1 MTHDNASPIHQSRRP
16 LPGDEDIRPRDIYEL
31 LIAGRWT
38 LLGVAATVFLLALA
52 YCLLVPPTYRA
63 SALIQVVE
71 PTKSG
76 GPVDNRFGRLGAL
89 LSGTPSQAS
98 AEISLMQSRRVIDP
112 VIAQLHLDIAAGPR
126 HFPIVGSGIARNI
139 NGNGEAAKPVE
150 AWFGFRRWA
159 WGGDHISVEK
169 LEVPA
174 EDNDDTLILV
184 ALEGGT
190 YRLQSYWFGSEILT
204 GKVGS
209 EASSRDGRYKMLVK
223 SLQALP
229 GTEFSVAKLTPD
241 VAVANLLEGL
251 TVEETAVSS
260 GVIEVAYK
268 GSGRAMVAH
277 LVDALVESHR
287 AEHSAALREDSERS
301 LAFLNKQLPAI
312 AEQLQTAQAALSKY
326 QQLNGGMAV
335 DFDGQLLLR
344 NGVELESKRLEL
356 LTQIDKEKTR
366 YTSEHPTVQ
375 ALAAQLATVER
386 EQRNLKGRVDLLPQT
401 KQDVLTLTRD
411 VEAHENLYKSIVAS
425 IQSYELASIGAV
437 GNVRSIDAASLPF
450 LPAAPKTLLILV
462 IALALG
468 LLLGVV
474 AVFLRRSLTRGL
486 ESPAEL
492 ATIGLSALALVPL
505 SKAQRQPLHGLL
517 ARLGKTRPASKPTS
531 KHGAVATGL
540 LADRL
545 PEDAAVEALRAL
557 RTSLLNRAAGKTGV
571 VLLVCGPVAG
581 TGASFVAAN
590 LALLLAQAGR
600 KVVAVD
606 ADLRGQSLS
615 RSLGDPTSTGKLA
628 GAGIV
633 EYVQS
638 GIAPEAL
645 LRTRP
650 ATPGSVGN
658 LDWISGGG
666 PSRVPADTLL
676 QPRFSDLIRLL
687 ADNYD
692 FVVLDAAPVLL
703 AADAA
708 ILGRLAAMTLLVL
721 KSGEHRADE
730 LEVALGRFAD
740 AGVSVHGAVL
750 NQVGARA
757 GAYGQSLKAAY
768 A

>member
-1 MTHDNASPIHQSRRP
+1 MTHDNASISRDQRRP

-31 LIAGRWT
+31 LVAGRWT

-63 SALIQVVE
+63 SALIQIIE
-71 PTKSG
+71 PTKS

-89 LSGTPSQAS
+89 LSGTPSMAA
-98 AEISLMQSRRVIDP
+98 AEISLLQSRRVIDP
-112 VIAQLHLDIAAGPR
+112 VIAQLHLDIATGPR
-126 HFPIVGSGIARNI
+126 HFPIVGSSIARNL
-139 NGNGEAAKPVE
+139 NGNGDAAKPVE

-159 WGGDHISVEK
+159 WGGDRISVEK

-184 ALEGGT
+184 ALEGGA

-209 EASSRDGRYKMLVK
+209 EAASRDGRYKMLVK

-260 GVIEVAYK
+260 GVIEIAYK

-277 LVDALVESHR
+277 LVDALVESHH

-366 YTSEHPTVQ
+366 YTSEHPVVQ
-375 ALAAQLATVER
+375 ALATQLATVER

-411 VEAHENLYKSIVAS
+411 VEARENLYKSIVAS

-492 ATIGLSALALVPL
+492 ATVGLSALALVPL
-505 SKAQRQPLHGLL
+505 SKAQRRPSNGLL
-517 ARLGKTRPASKPTS
+517 ARLKKAKPASKRTTVVNS
-531 KHGAVATGL
+531 GL

-557 RTSLLNRAAGKTGV
+557 RTSLLNRAAGKSGV

-606 ADLRGQSLS
+606 ADLRGQALS

-676 QPRFSDLIRLL
+676 QPRFGDLIRLL

-692 FVVLDAAPVLL
+692 FVVLDSAPVLL

-740 AGVSVHGAVL
+740 AGVSVQGAVL
-750 NQVGARA
+750 NQVGVRA

>member
-1 MTHDNASPIHQSRRP
+1 MTHDNASALHQPRRP

-31 LIAGRWT
+31 LVAGRWT

-112 VIAQLHLDIAAGPR
+112 VIAQLHLDIATGPR
-126 HFPIVGSGIARNI
+126 HFPIIGSGIARNI

-159 WGGDHISVEK
+159 WGGDRVSVEK

-174 EDNDDTLILV
+174 EDNDNTLILV
-184 ALEGGT
+184 ALEGGA
-190 YRLQSYWFGSEILT
+190 YRLQSFWFGRELLT

-209 EASSRDGRYKMLVK
+209 EAASRDGRYKMLVK

-229 GTEFSVAKLTPD
+229 GTEFSVTKLTPD
-241 VAVANLLEGL
+241 VAVANLIEGL

-268 GSGRAMVAH
+268 GSGRAMVARI
-277 LVDALVESHR
+277 VDALVESHH

-301 LAFLNKQLPAI
+301 LEFLNKQLPTI
-312 AEQLQTAQAALSKY
+312 AAQLQEAQAALSKY
-326 QQLNGGMAV
+326 QQINGGLSV

-344 NGVELESKRLEL
+344 NGVDLESKRLEL

-366 YTSEHPTVQ
+366 YTAEHPVVQ
-375 ALAAQLATVER
+375 ALAAQLTTVER

-411 VEAHENLYKSIVAS
+411 VEARENLYKSIVSS
-425 IQSYELASIGAV
+425 IQSYQLAMVGSV
-437 GNVRSIDAASLPF
+437 GNVRTIDNASLPYV
-450 LPAAPKTLLILV
+450 PAAPKTLLILV
-462 IALALG
+462 ISLALG
-468 LLLGVV
+468 LLFGVV

-492 ATIGLSALALVPL
+492 ATVGLTTLALVPL
-505 SKAQRQPLHGLL
+505 SKAQRRPSTGLL
-517 ARLGKTRPASKPTS
+517 AKLKKAKSASKRTTE
-531 KHGAVATGL
+531 VADL

-557 RTSLLNRAAGKTGV
+557 RTSLLNRAAGKSGV
-571 VLLVCGPVAG
+571 VVLVSGPVAG
-581 TGASFVAAN
+581 SGASFVAAN

-606 ADLRGQSLS
+606 ADLRGQALS
-615 RSLGDPTSTGKLA
+615 RSLGGQANGSLA

-638 GIAPEAL
+638 AMAPEAL
-645 LRTRP
+645 LRSRP
-650 ATPGSVGN
+650 AMAGTVGS

-676 QPRFSDLIRLL
+676 QPRFTDLIRLL
-687 ADNYD
+687 ASNYD
-692 FVVLDAAPVLL
+692 FIVLDAAPVLA

-708 ILGRLAAMTLLVL
+708 ILGRLATMTLLVL

-730 LEVALGRFAD
+730 LEVALARFAD
-740 AGVSVHGAVL
+740 AGVTVQGAVL
-750 NQVGARA
+750 NQVGGRA
-757 GAYGQSLKAAY
+757 GAYGQTLKAAY

>member
-1 MTHDNASPIHQSRRP
+1 MTHDNASPLHQPRRP

-38 LLGVAATVFLLALA
+38 LLGVTATVFLLALA

-112 VIAQLHLDIAAGPR
+112 VIAQLHLDIATGPR

-159 WGGDHISVEK
+159 WGGDRISVEK

-174 EDNDDTLILV
+174 EDNDSTLILV
-184 ALEGGT
+184 ALEGGA
-190 YRLQSYWFGSEILT
+190 YRLQSFWFGRELLT

-209 EASSRDGRYKMLVK
+209 EAASRDGRYKMLVK

-229 GTEFSVAKLTPD
+229 GTEFSVTKLTPD
-241 VAVANLLEGL
+241 VAVANLIEGL

-268 GSGRAMVAH
+268 GSGRAMVARI
-277 LVDALVESHR
+277 VDALVESHH

-301 LAFLNKQLPAI
+301 LEFLNKQLPTI
-312 AEQLQTAQAALSKY
+312 AAQLQEAQAALSKY
-326 QQLNGGMAV
+326 QQINGGLSV

-344 NGVELESKRLEL
+344 NGVDLESKRLEL

-366 YTSEHPTVQ
+366 YTAEHPVIQ
-375 ALAAQLATVER
+375 ALAAQLATIER
-386 EQRNLKGRVDLLPQT
+386 EQRSLKGRVDLLPQT

-411 VEAHENLYKSIVAS
+411 VEARENLYKSMVSS
-425 IQSYELASIGAV
+425 IQSYELAKVGSV
-437 GNVRSIDAASLPF
+437 GNVRTIDSASLPYV
-450 LPAAPKTLLILV
+450 PAAPKTLLILV
-462 IALALG
+462 ISLALG
-468 LLLGVV
+468 LLFGVV

-492 ATIGLSALALVPL
+492 ATVGLTTLALVPL
-505 SKAQRQPLHGLL
+505 SKAQRRPSTGLL
-517 ARLGKTRPASKPTS
+517 ARLKKAKPASKRAEP
-531 KHGAVATGL
+531 GTGL

-557 RTSLLNRAAGKTGV
+557 RTSLLNRAAGKSGV
-571 VLLVCGPVAG
+571 VVLVSGPVAG
-581 TGASFVAAN
+581 SGASFVAAN
-590 LALLLAQAGR
+590 LALLLSQAGR

-606 ADLRGQSLS
+606 ADLRSQSLS
-615 RSLGDPTSTGKLA
+615 RSFGGETSGSLA

-638 GIAPEAL
+638 AMAPEAL
-645 LRTRP
+645 LRSRP
-650 ATPGSVGN
+650 ALAGTVGS

-676 QPRFSDLIRLL
+676 QPRFTDLIRLL
-687 ADNYD
+687 AGNYD
-692 FVVLDAAPVLL
+692 FVVLDAAPVLT

-730 LEVALGRFAD
+730 LEAALARFAD
-740 AGVSVHGAVL
+740 AGVTVQGAVL
-750 NQVGARA
+750 NQVGVRA
-757 GAYGQSLKAAY
+757 GAYGQALKAAY

>member
-1 MTHDNASPIHQSRRP
+1 MTHDNASPLHQPRRP

-38 LLGVAATVFLLALA
+38 LLGVTATVFLLALA

-98 AEISLMQSRRVIDP
+98 AEISLLQSRRVIDP
-112 VIAQLHLDIAAGPR
+112 VIAQLHLDIATGPR

-159 WGGDHISVEK
+159 WGGDRISVEK

-174 EDNDDTLILV
+174 ADNDDTLILV
-184 ALEGGT
+184 ALEGGA
-190 YRLQSYWFGSEILT
+190 YRLQSYWLGRELLT

-209 EASSRDGRYKMLVK
+209 EAASRDGRYKMLVR

-229 GTEFSVAKLTPD
+229 GTEFSVTKLTPD
-241 VAVANLLEGL
+241 VAVANLIEGL
-251 TVEETAVSS
+251 TVEETAVGS

-268 GSGRAMVAH
+268 GSGRAMVARI
-277 LVDALVESHR
+277 VDALVESHH

-301 LAFLNKQLPAI
+301 LEFLNKQLPTI
-312 AEQLQTAQAALSKY
+312 AALLQEAQAALSKY
-326 QQLNGGMAV
+326 QQINGGLSV

-344 NGVELESKRLEL
+344 NGVDLESKRLEL

-366 YTSEHPTVQ
+366 YTAEHPVVQ

-386 EQRNLKGRVDLLPQT
+386 EQRSLKGRVDLLPQT

-411 VEAHENLYKSIVAS
+411 VEARENLYKSIVSS
-425 IQSYELASIGAV
+425 IQSYQLALAGSV
-437 GNVRSIDAASLPF
+437 GNVRTIDSASLPYV
-450 LPAAPKTLLILV
+450 PAAPKTPLILV
-462 IALALG
+462 ISLALG
-468 LLLGVV
+468 LLFGVV

-492 ATIGLSALALVPL
+492 ATVGLMTLALVPR
-505 SKAQRQPLHGLL
+505 SKAQRRPSTGLL
-517 ARLGKTRPASKPTS
+517 ARLKKARPAAKR
-531 KHGAVATGL
+531 AVAANADL

-545 PEDAAVEALRAL
+545 PEDPAVEALRAL
-557 RTSLLNRAAGKTGV
+557 RTSLLNRAAGKSGV
-571 VLLVCGPVAG
+571 VVLVSGPVAG
-581 TGASFVAAN
+581 CGTSFVAAN

-606 ADLRGQSLS
+606 ADLRGQRLS
-615 RSLGDPTSTGKLA
+615 HSLGGQANDSLA

-638 GIAPEAL
+638 AMAPEAL
-645 LRTRP
+645 LRSRP
-650 ATPGSVGN
+650 ALAGTVGS

-676 QPRFSDLIRLL
+676 QPRFTDLIRLL
-687 ADNYD
+687 ANNYD
-692 FVVLDAAPVLL
+692 FIVLDSAPVLA

-708 ILGRLAAMTLLVL
+708 ILGRLATMTLLVL

-730 LEVALGRFAD
+730 LEVALARFAD
-740 AGVSVHGAVL
+740 AGVSVKGAVL
-750 NQVGARA
+750 NQVGVRA
-757 GAYGQSLKAAY
+757 GAYGQTLKTAY